1 MPFLYLVKINDF
13 SLDKIRKMIIISVN
27 NWKEMDKLTIGSF
40 TSILSKKG
48 NRNKLLDKERIE
60 IYDYLY
66 YSIIKSYR
74 TNSIGT
80 LHWSNNGYY
89 LTIDNN
95 IWEVY
100 RSEKKLEE
108 EYNEIFMI

>member
-1 MPFLYLVKINDF
+1 M
-13 SLDKIRKMIIISVN
+13 DKIRKMIIISLN
-27 NWKEMDKLTIGSF
+27 NWNEMDKLTIGSF
-40 TSILSKKG
+40 TSILSTRT
-48 NRNKLLDKERIE
+48 RNKLLDKERIE
-60 IYDYLY
+60 IYDNLY

-74 TNSIGT
+74 TNSIGS
-80 LHWSNNGYY
+80 LHWSNYGYY